1 MGIRD
6 LNNFLKRTAPESIK
20 NVHLSELRGKR
31 VAIDTSI
38 YFYKFLYK
46 NPRFIESFF
55 QQISRLRTHNIT
67 PIYVFDGK
75 PPEQKRDEIISRK
88 NKKDEYKNKIKL
100 IKEQLENIDK
110 EPTIPIDNNIIGEV
124 TEEDVP
130 KTKAQLEED
139 LRKYTKKL
147 IYVF

>member
-46 NPRFIESFF
+46 NPRFIES
-55 QQISRLRTHNIT
+55 
-67 PIYVFDGK
+67 
-75 PPEQKRDEIISRK
+75 
-88 NKKDEYKNKIKL
+88 
-100 IKEQLENIDK
+100 
-110 EPTIPIDNNIIGEV
+110 
-124 TEEDVP
+124 
-130 KTKAQLEED
+130 KT
-139 LRKYTKKL
+139 
-147 IYVF
+147 